1 MGHRDLGLALP
12 GGTGEGSTRL
22 PTNDATNDAIF
33 EQRRVCMVGRM
44 TKEGEKM
51 EIGLYTDSLS
61 RLPFERV
68 LDVAADGGV
77 IAIAKG
83 RHPRFA

>member
-1 MGHRDLGLALP
+1 
-12 GGTGEGSTRL
+12 
-22 PTNDATNDAIF
+22 
-33 EQRRVCMVGRM
+33 MVGRM

-61 RLPFERV
+61 RLPFERA
-68 LDVAADGGV
+68 LDVAADAGV